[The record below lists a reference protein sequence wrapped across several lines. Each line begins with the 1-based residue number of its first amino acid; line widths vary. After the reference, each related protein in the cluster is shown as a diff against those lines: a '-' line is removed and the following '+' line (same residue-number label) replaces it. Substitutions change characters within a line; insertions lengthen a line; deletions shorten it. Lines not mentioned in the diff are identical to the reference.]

1 MRSASRGS
9 TLVFGTVL
17 AGVTL
22 IGCSTSIADPAFES
36 EDVVAAP
43 ACADDRTCI
52 EVRAPVVGSREGD
65 GSCAL
70 YGPGSPD
77 DLEPLAESGALDM
90 RPGEVTIWRVD
101 LDGRLEVADLNPVCK
116 PMIEG

>member
-9 TLVFGTVL
+9 TLVVGTVL
-17 AGVTL
+17 AGTTL
-22 IGCSTSIADPAFES
+22 VGCSASIADPAFES

-43 ACADDRTCI
+43 GCADDRTCV
-52 EVRAPVVGSREGD
+52 EVRAAVVGSREGI
-65 GSCAL
+65 GSWAL

-77 DLEPLAESGALDM
+77 ELEPLAESGALDM

-101 LDGRLEVADLNPVCK
+101 LDGRLEVADVNPVCR